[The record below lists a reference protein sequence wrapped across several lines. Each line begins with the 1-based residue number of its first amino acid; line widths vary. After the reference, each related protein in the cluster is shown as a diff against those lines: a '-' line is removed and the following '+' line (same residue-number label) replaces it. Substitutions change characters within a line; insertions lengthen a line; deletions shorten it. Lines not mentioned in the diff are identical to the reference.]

1 MYNSPIKLYETTMQT
16 IIDERED
23 AIFAKIQDSFAV
35 DVDKDEL
42 IRALQYDRNQYE
54 KGYEAGKRDAI
65 PTHCEHCQCSD
76 TIACREGYV
85 WCGRI
90 MHYMKADGFC
100 SFGKR
105 RMC

>member
-1 MYNSPIKLYETTMQT
+1 M
-16 IIDERED
+16 DEYTAMEE
-23 AIFAKIQDSFAV
+23 AYK
-35 DVDKDEL
+35 
-42 IRALQYDRNQYE
+42 

-65 PTHCEHCQCSD
+65 PTHCEQCQCSD

-100 SFGKR
+100 SFGKPKGGS
-105 RMC
+105 